1 MIRFSLSEAVKVDLD
16 EGKKQ
21 SYHYQGGS
29 LVRVWNYSVSPNP
42 AYKNYFI

>member
-1 MIRFSLSEAVKVDLD
+1 MIRFSLSEAVKEDLE

-21 SYHYQGGS
+21 RYHYQGGS
-29 LVRVWNYSVSPNP
+29 LVRVRNYSLSPNP